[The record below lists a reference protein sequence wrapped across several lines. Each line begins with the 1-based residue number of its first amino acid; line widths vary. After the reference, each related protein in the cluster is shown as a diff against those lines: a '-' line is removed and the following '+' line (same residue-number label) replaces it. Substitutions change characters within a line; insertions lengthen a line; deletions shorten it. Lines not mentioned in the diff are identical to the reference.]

1 MMMVE
6 GATVMTETILAEI
19 PLKQIREYCERQ
31 PIRRLSVF
39 GSAARDELTPESDID
54 LLVEYLPDAPVGYFA
69 MARHMRVLSEIVGR
83 PVDLCTRNG
92 LKYYIRQEVDANAR
106 LIYAQEPT
114 E

>member
-1 MMMVE
+1 MSE
-6 GATVMTETILAEI
+6 TVTFDL
-19 PLKQIREYCERQ
+19 PLEAIRAYCETQ

-54 LLVEYLPDAPVGYFA
+54 LLVEYLPDAPVGYFS
-69 MARHMRVLSEIVGR
+69 MARHRRELSEIVGR

-92 LKYYIRQEVDANAR
+92 LKDYIRQEVDANAR

>member
-1 MMMVE
+1 MSE
-6 GATVMTETILAEI
+6 QLAQLATALPID
-19 PLKQIREYCERQ
+19 KIREYCKRQ

-39 GSAARDELTPESDID
+39 GSALRDELTPESDID

-69 MARHMRVLSEIVGR
+69 MARHMRELSEIVGR

-92 LKYYIRQEVDANAR
+92 LKYYIRHEVDASAR
-106 LIYAQEPT
+106 LIYAQDQT